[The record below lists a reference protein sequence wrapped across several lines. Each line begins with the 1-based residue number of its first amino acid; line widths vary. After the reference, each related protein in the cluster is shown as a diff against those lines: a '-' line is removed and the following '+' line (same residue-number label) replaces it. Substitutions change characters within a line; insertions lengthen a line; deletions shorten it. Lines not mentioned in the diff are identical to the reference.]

1 MLLMPLCHSRVCIV
15 VLALCPSA
23 SSHMFQFAHSVSWA
37 LRPPIHLVGGLR
49 AVCVLQQHVKVQEHL
64 WCSSWVAHVQP
75 VNSRS
80 LVQIKGKAAIDV
92 ICNPLG
98 KSGGA
103 LIQQVMIVAFGSL
116 AASTPYLGVILLG
129 IVLLWLR
136 SAKSL
141 DKQFT
146 GATRPLAA
154 AQYPH
159 L

>member
-1 MLLMPLCHSRVCIV
+1 ML
-15 VLALCPSA
+15 
-23 SSHMFQFAHSVSWA
+23 F
-37 LRPPIHLVGGLR
+37 
-49 AVCVLQQHVKVQEHL
+49 
-64 WCSSWVAHVQP
+64 
-75 VNSRS
+75 
-80 LVQIKGKAAIDV
+80 VQIKGKAAIDV

-146 GATRPLAA
+146 GAPQPVTVS
-154 AQYPH
+154 
-159 L
+159 